1 MHLSNWVEYCG
12 ALRLAGTVYRAVLA
26 RTQTF
31 NFISGTLFTLPPSIS
46 LAESVAA
53 WQHGSAAARRAA
65 RLSSSQVTQF
75 RLHFGLSIEHFMRL
89 GATTDAAV
97 DVAVVAVD
105 HLP

>member
-31 NFISGTLFTLPPSIS
+31 NFISGALFTSPLK
-46 LAESVAA
+46 V
-53 WQHGSAAARRAA
+53 WQRGSAAARRAA

-75 RLHFGLSIEHFMRL
+75 RLHFGLFIEHFMSL
-89 GATTDAAV
+89 GAATDAAV
-97 DVAVVAVD
+97 DVVAVD

>member
-31 NFISGTLFTLPPSIS
+31 NFISGTLFLSPPPSRW
-46 LAESVAA
+46 LKV

-75 RLHFGLSIEHFMRL
+75 RLHFGLSIEHFKRL
-89 GATTDAAV
+89 GAATDAAV
-97 DVAVVAVD
+97 DVVVVAVD

>member
-31 NFISGTLFTLPPSIS
+31 NFISGTLFTPPSRW
-46 LAESVAA
+46 LKV

-89 GATTDAAV
+89 GAATDAAV
-97 DVAVVAVD
+97 DVAVD

>member
-31 NFISGTLFTLPPSIS
+31 NFISGTFLLSPSPTL
-46 LAESVAA
+46 AKSVAA
-53 WQHGSAAARRAA
+53 WHRCSGRAAARRAA
-65 RLSSSQVTQF
+65 QLSSSQVTQF

-89 GATTDAAV
+89 GAATDAAV
-97 DVAVVAVD
+97 DVVVVVD